1 MMVTLVRKK
10 EQENQNNKILHH
22 NVINV
27 FLGCYNTLF
36 FFSDERSYWETFQKS
51 FGKDGDQYKKTW
63 IHRDKY
69 LLFHRK
75 KINKKIVMLK
85 VSI

>member
-22 NVINV
+22 NIINV
-27 FLGCYNTLF
+27 FFWVLHLV
-36 FFSDERSYWETFQKS
+36 FFSDKRSYWEKFQKS
-51 FGKDGDQYKKTW
+51 FGKDGVQYKKTW